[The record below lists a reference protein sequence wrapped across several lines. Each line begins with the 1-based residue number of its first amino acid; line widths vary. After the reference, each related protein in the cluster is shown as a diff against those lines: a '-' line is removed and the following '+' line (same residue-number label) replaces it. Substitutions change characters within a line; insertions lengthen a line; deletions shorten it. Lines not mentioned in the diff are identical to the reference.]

1 VTFGICHPV
10 IDFGIHFIQTSLP
23 CVQDHPE
30 VSPSQ
35 NPWKLLFLRLDA
47 FDHVT
52 TLNHT
57 NHESGV
63 AALPLLLVLDC
74 THFVSICLITEY
86 SVRTE
91 VLHVLR
97 QVVVVVVVVAGR
109 SRGLLLFW
117 CGPLLGRGGL
127 AIAVLALAGC
137 SR

>member
-1 VTFGICHPV
+1 
-10 IDFGIHFIQTSLP
+10 
-23 CVQDHPE
+23 VQDHPE

-35 NPWKLLFLRLDA
+35 KPWKLLFLHLDA

-91 VLHVLR
+91 FLHVLR
-97 QVVVVVVVVAGR
+97 QVVVVVAGR
-109 SRGLLLFW
+109 SRGLLLFG